1 MSIASGNHDG
11 RIVRVRANRR
21 VAPATAG
28 PRRVDG
34 LDVLLRAPRLTD
46 GPSWR
51 RARLLDE
58 ARLRP
63 SLSQGLDTWDRESS
77 LTAWVERV
85 RDLRAGAR
93 DGTVVPHVLAR
104 ASGDVLGEITFAIDA
119 RSGLAELSLWT
130 ARSVPHAVT
139 TWSTATAV
147 LGVLERP
154 HVVPW
159 VVAPVA
165 VGNPGPSGLLA
176 RAGFEPSGTA
186 RLLRPYDG
194 APADHVVWRL
204 ANTAATRDHLHAQIA

>member
-21 VAPATAG
+21 VSLATIG

-34 LDVLLRAPRLTD
+34 VDVVLRAPRVTD

-63 SLSQGLDTWDRESS
+63 SLARGLDSWDRESS

-93 DGTVVPHVLAR
+93 DGSVVPYVLATVP
-104 ASGDVLGEITFAIDA
+104 GDVLGEITFAIDA

-130 ARSVPHAVT
+130 TRSVPHAVT

-147 LGVLERP
+147 LSVLEHP
-154 HVVPW
+154 YAVPW

-165 VGNPGPSGLLA
+165 VGNPGPSGLLG

-194 APADHVVWRL
+194 EPADHAILRL
-204 ANTAATRDHLHAQIA
+204 ENTAATRDHLRDQID